1 MVRRRQKT
9 KTQKSP
15 LRFRLNLLFFIAFL
29 LLAILVA
36 QLGYLQIV
44 YGNKF
49 ESQIEQ
55 TDKTVVTGNVP
66 RGMVYDAQGR
76 TLVGNSSENAI
87 TYTKSINV
95 KSNEML
101 ATAEK
106 LTKYLTV
113 PSTTLQ
119 QQDIVDYFLA
129 DNNHYK
135 KVVAKLPK
143 SQKYDSEGNDLSA
156 SKVYKNVSQYV
167 AKHRDLTLTTEQKEV
182 ATLYKKMSG
191 AFQLSTVY
199 LKDDGVTE
207 DEIAQVGEHLSELPG
222 VGVGTNWTRN
232 YPSGS
237 ILTSIL
243 GTVTTE
249 KQGLPADSLTSMLKT
264 GYSRNDRVGNSYLE
278 KEYES
283 ILRGTKSQTQVTVNN
298 DNQVLSEVTQYAG
311 SKGSNLN
318 LTIDS
323 KYQTAVEN
331 ALKSQFVAAKEAG
344 YTGYSDGAYAIA
356 MDPKTGAIKAMA
368 GIRNDPETNKVTD
381 DALGNINRTFVMGS
395 IVKPATVLG
404 AFMDGVITPD
414 DNTLPDDAIYLPA
427 SPIKKS
433 WYPAGTF
440 KTMTAQRALAISSNT
455 YMMHL
460 AMLES
465 NAKYTPSKYI
475 KMNDN
480 IFEKLRDQY
489 QRFGLGYK
497 TGIDL
502 PGEIDG
508 YLGSTTNEYNAIKYG
523 SALDESYGNYDAY
536 TLIQVAQYA
545 STVANGGYRM
555 QPYIVDSIQK
565 TTKSGEKGAVI
576 YQHTPEILN
585 RVDFTNAQLK
595 VVKQGMYD
603 AVNGNDP
610 FMTASAL
617 RGMAQKVAAKTGTAQ
632 SFYYDQNNPDNTNP
646 PATITHSFIGY
657 APANDPKV
665 VVAVVM
671 PNFTSDSKS
680 TYSLALAKTMFQDYF
695 KMEGTN

>member
-1 MVRRRQKT
+1 MARRRLKT

-15 LRFRLNLLFFIAFL
+15 LRFRLNLLLFIAFL

-49 ESQIEQ
+49 ESEIDQ

-66 RGMVYDAQGR
+66 RGMVYDSEGR
-76 TLVGNSSENAI
+76 VLVGNSAQNAI

-95 KSNEML
+95 KSSEML
-101 ATAEK
+101 ATAKK

-113 PSTTLQ
+113 PDTTLQ
-119 QQDIVDYFLA
+119 QQDLADYFLA
-129 DNNHYK
+129 DNNYYK
-135 KVVAKLPK
+135 EVVAKLPH
-143 SQKYDSEGNDLSA
+143 SQKYDSEGNSLSN
-156 SKVYKNVSQYV
+156 STVYKNAGQYV
-167 AKHRDLTLTTEQKEV
+167 LKHHDLNLSTEQKQV
-182 ATLYKKMSG
+182 AILYTKMAG

-207 DEIAQVGEHLSELPG
+207 DEIAAIGEHLSELSG

-232 YPSGS
+232 YPSGN

-249 KQGLPADSLTSMLKT
+249 KQGLPAESLTAMLKT

-278 KEYES
+278 QQYES
-283 ILRGTKSQTQVTVNN
+283 ILRGTKSQTQVTFNN
-298 DNQVLSEVTQYAG
+298 DNQVLNEVTQYAG
-311 SKGSNLN
+311 SKGGNLN

-323 KYQTAVEN
+323 QYQTAVEN
-331 ALKSQFVAAKEAG
+331 ALKSQFAAAKKAG

-356 MDPKTGAIKAMA
+356 MDPYTGAVKAMA
-368 GIRNDPETNKVTD
+368 GIRNDTSTSKVTD
-381 DALGNINRTFVMGS
+381 DALGTINRTFVMGS

-404 AFMDGVITPD
+404 AMMSGVISPT
-414 DNTLPDDAIYLPA
+414 DNTLSDDAIYLPGSA
-427 SPIKKS
+427 VKKS

-440 KTMTAQRALAISSNT
+440 KTMTAQRAIAISANT

-460 AMLES
+460 ALLEGH
-465 NAKYTPSKYI
+465 AKYTPNKYI
-475 KMNDN
+475 KMDDD

-489 QRFGLGYK
+489 QQFGLGYK

-502 PGEIDG
+502 PGESNG
-508 YLGSTTNEYNAIKYG
+508 YLGSTINEYNAVKYG

-536 TLIQVAQYA
+536 TLMQVAQYA

-555 QPYIVDSIQK
+555 QPYLVNSIQK

-576 YQHTPEILN
+576 YQHEPKILN
-585 RVDFTNAQLK
+585 RVDFTNAELK
-595 VVKQGMYD
+595 VVKAGMYD
-603 AVNGNDP
+603 AVNSSDP
-610 FMTASAL
+610 YLTASAL
-617 RGMAQKVAAKTGTAQ
+617 KGMKQTVAAKTGTAQ
-632 SFYYDQNNPDNTNP
+632 SFYYDQNNPNNTNP
-646 PATITHSFIGY
+646 PATITYSFIGY
-657 APANDPKV
+657 APADNPKV

-671 PNFTSDSKS
+671 PNFTSNSKS
-680 TYSLALAKTMFQDYF
+680 TYSLALAKNMFEDYF
-695 KMEGTN
+695 KMEGTD